1 MHFKEDFCLGGTRNG
16 TQPGWARVV
25 EVWILEVGKL
35 RVFSAKDSR
44 LKFVKLGI
52 QKPTKFVWDK
62 PQSPNGRWW
71 PQKKTSLEKPVGF
84 QVTRC
89 VETPWA
95 TKETGRLTFHIIL
108 VKQHKNPEKMAYFNP
123 RITGFCFS
131 SPTNPL
137 KKRVGFFQP
146 KTEPASLN
154 LLLPPWRISSAT
166 WQPQG
171 FGLIDIKIQQV
182 NSWRLGWYDYM
193 IWYIMYN
200 I

>member
-1 MHFKEDFCLGGTRNG
+1 MFGGNSQRNSLGG
-16 TQPGWARVV
+16 PGW
-25 EVWILEVGKL
+25 L
-35 RVFSAKDSR
+35 RFGYSR
-44 LKFVKLGI
+44 LENVKLGI

-62 PQSPNGRWW
+62 PQSPMAKR

-84 QVTRC
+84 HGKGVLKHPEPRKK
-89 VETPWA
+89 P
-95 TKETGRLTFHIIL
+95 GLTFHIIL

-154 LLLPPWRISSAT
+154 LLLPP
-166 WQPQG
+166 
-171 FGLIDIKIQQV
+171 
-182 NSWRLGWYDYM
+182 
-193 IWYIMYN
+193 
-200 I
+200 